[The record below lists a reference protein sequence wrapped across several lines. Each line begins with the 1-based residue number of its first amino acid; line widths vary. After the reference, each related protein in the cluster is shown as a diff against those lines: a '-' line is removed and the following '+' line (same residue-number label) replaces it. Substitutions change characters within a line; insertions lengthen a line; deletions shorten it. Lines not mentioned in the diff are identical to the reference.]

1 MIPATRMLAVV
12 ASITLIIP
20 ICAFGPPSSTNDPR
34 GVDTDFI
41 VTAAPIYQ
49 LLAAL
54 RGGERFPKGA
64 QLLLVHGGKASLLL
78 DGFAASADANIS
90 FDGKRVLF
98 SGKEAATDPWQ
109 IWELTLE
116 DHSLRKVISGSGD
129 AIRPFYLP
137 AGRLVYARKGA
148 QGFQL
153 EAAGSDSPD
162 AFALIDADAE
172 STLLP
177 LSYLPGSAIPE
188 DVLRDGRILFES
200 GYPLGTGSTPE
211 LFLVYSDGSGVE
223 SYRCDHGQAR
233 WGGKQLAS
241 GDVVFTHGTSL
252 ARFTSPLATEAHIV
266 APRAEYAG
274 AIVET
279 VAGDWLVSERAGAG
293 AHYELRLL
301 KKATPSNSIP
311 AALESVLA
319 QTGQDLVDPVL
330 IAPRQRPNRHP
341 SGLHDWG
348 YANMLAL
355 DARQSRQG
363 DLKVTPA
370 SVRLETLNAN
380 GHAFVTGMA
389 PVEADGSFFVK
400 TPADRPIRFAL
411 LDSKGAI
418 VRQEHGWF
426 WIRRGEQRICVGC
439 HTGPERSSE
448 NRVPSVLLR
457 TTTPAD
463 LSNLSAPG
471 RALNPAS
478 RGN

>member
-1 MIPATRMLAVV
+1 MTPATRMLAVL
-12 ASITLIIP
+12 ASSTLFIP
-20 ICAFGPPSSTNDPR
+20 ICAFGPQAANCASRT
-34 GVDTDFI
+34 VDADFI
-41 VTAAPIYQ
+41 VTAAPVYQ
-49 LLAAL
+49 PLAAFH
-54 RGGERFPKGA
+54 GAERFPKGA
-64 QLLLVHGGKASLLL
+64 QLILVHEGKAAPLL
-78 DGFAASADANIS
+78 DGFAASADADVS
-90 FDGKRVLF
+90 FDGRRVLF
-98 SGKEAATDPWQ
+98 SGKQAPTDPWQ
-109 IWELTLE
+109 VWELTLE
-116 DHSLRKVISGSGD
+116 DHSLRKVISGGGD

-137 AGRLVYARKGA
+137 AGRLVYARKDA
-148 QGFQL
+148 QGFEL
-153 EAAGSDSPD
+153 EAAGSDSAD

-172 STLLP
+172 SKLLQ
-177 LSYLPGSAIPE
+177 LSFLPGSAIPE
-188 DVLRDGRILFES
+188 DVLRDGRILFSS
-200 GYPLGTGSTPE
+200 GFPLGTGSTPE

-223 SYRCDHGQAR
+223 SYRCDHGKAR

-252 ARFTSPLATEAHIV
+252 ARFTSPLATEVQIV

-279 VAGDWLVSERAGAG
+279 DAGDWLVSARAGAG
-293 AHYELRLL
+293 AHYELKLL
-301 KKATPSNSIP
+301 KRATPSNSISVP
-311 AALESVLA
+311 LESVLA
-319 QTGQDLVDPVL
+319 KAGQDLVDPVL

-341 SGLHDWG
+341 SALHDWS
-348 YANMLAL
+348 YANLLAL

-363 DLKVTPA
+363 DLKFTPA
-370 SVRLETLNAN
+370 SVRVETLDAN
-380 GHAFVTGMA
+380 GRAFVTGTA

-411 LDSKGAI
+411 LDSKGGI

-448 NRVPSVLLR
+448 NRVPAVLLR

-463 LSNLSAPG
+463 LSNLFAPG
-471 RALNPAS
+471 SALNPAS